1 MARVA
6 QRRMMPGDA
15 LLAVL
20 PLAAARLKQP
30 VVKRSRDY
38 WYDPDRWVVDR
49 IRFEQDE
56 NPTTYQVEA
65 LHMLGERRRAS
76 ARGPHGLG
84 KTALAAWVILW
95 FIDTRERAGVD
106 WKVVTTAGSW
116 SQLRNFLW
124 PEVHKWYPRVR
135 DPALRWRE
143 GSELLQMSVKLRSG
157 QAFAV
162 ASNRPELIEGAH
174 ADQLLYVYDEAKSI
188 LPATFDASE
197 GAFSGAGVGDRDAF
211 AWAGST
217 PGAPVGRFAD
227 IHHRRPGY
235 EDWWAKHVTLAEAMA
250 AGRISEAWAEQRGR
264 QWGVDSAIYRNR
276 VLGEFAAED
285 ANVVI
290 PLAWVEAAVERWRN
304 LAGGYAP
311 FTNVGVDVARY
322 GEDRTIFA
330 IRRGDAISEV
340 RSTYRED
347 TSMTA
352 GHVSG
357 ILRGSGVN
365 RAHAEAV
372 VDVIGLGAGV
382 VDILRAEGW
391 RRIVA
396 FNAAGRSQHIDRSG
410 ELVYGNRRAAA
421 WWNLRERLD
430 PAFDSSIALP
440 PDDDLIG
447 DLVTPLYRVAQG
459 GRIMIESKED
469 IRKRLGRSTDKGDAV
484 VQSFALPEPEDLEG
498 YVVYDDPM
506 DIGGGY

>member
-1 MARVA
+1 MDRV
-6 QRRMMPGDA
+6 RFDPGE
-15 LLAVL
+15 
-20 PLAAARLKQP
+20 R
-30 VVKRSRDY
+30 
-38 WYDPDRWVVDR
+38 
-49 IRFEQDE
+49 
-56 NPTTYQVEA
+56 PTEYQLEA

-84 KTALAAWVILW
+84 KTALSSWVILW
-95 FIDTRERAGVD
+95 FVDTRERAGVD

-124 PEVHKWYPRVR
+124 PEVHKWYPRVVS
-135 DPALRWRE
+135 PALRWRE
-143 GSELLQMSVKLRSG
+143 GSELLQMSIKLRSG

-197 GAFSGAGVGDRDAF
+197 GAFSGAGVAGRDAF

-250 AGRISEAWAEQRGR
+250 AGRISEEWAAQRAR
-264 QWGVDSAIYRNR
+264 QWGPDSAIYRNR

-290 PLAWVEAAVERWRN
+290 PLAWVEKAVERWRD

-311 FTNVGVDVARY
+311 FVNVGVDVARY
-322 GEDRTIFA
+322 GEDRTVLA
-330 IRRGDAISEV
+330 VRHGDAIS
-340 RSTYRED
+340 RIDAHHRED
-347 TSMTA
+347 TAQTA
-352 GHVSG
+352 GRVAGVLRASG
-357 ILRGSGVN
+357 QN
-365 RAHAEAV
+365 MAHAEAV

-382 VDILRAEGW
+382 VDILRAQGW

-396 FNAAGRSQHIDRSG
+396 FNAAGRSQHVDRSG
-410 ELVYGNRRAAA
+410 ELGFANRRAAA
-421 WWNLRERLD
+421 WWHLREALD
-430 PAFDSSIALP
+430 PAFDSTIALP

-447 DLVTPLYRVAQG
+447 DLVTPLYRVGAG
-459 GRIMIESKED
+459 GRLVIESKDD

-484 VQSFALPEPEDLEG
+484 VQAFALPEPEDLEG
-498 YVVYDDPM
+498 YIVYDDPL
-506 DIGGGY
+506 DIGGGF